1 MYFEVMN
8 MAVDI
13 TGFQRMRRQQAEKA
27 EKEAKDKCQDP
38 TVQSNTQTNISQD
51 ASMPKAGAA
60 QTAKQKKK
68 PSGKRPEA

>member
-1 MYFEVMN
+1 

-13 TGFQRMRRQQAEKA
+13 TGFNRMRRQQAEKA
-27 EKEAKDKCQDP
+27 EKEAEEKCQEA
-38 TVQSNTQTNISQD
+38 TAQSKKQTNTSKT
-51 ASMPKAGAA
+51 ASMPKAGAV